1 MARQKGRLMMIVKKI
16 SRRRRPGLQVHP
28 CKPSLCRISGHWV
41 VLTIAVVQ
49 EGPAFLLNEI
59 PGSCANAKL
68 LRMKIWQEKD
78 KMAFLAAIKGLRD
91 KDKAKEK
98 AWDLA
103 DSAEFQCRLGGIS
116 QNLQLEARRKKTKK
130 SSSSRSPSVR
140 KAPICFG

>member
-1 MARQKGRLMMIVKKI
+1 MQ
-16 SRRRRPGLQVHP
+16 
-28 CKPSLCRISGHWV
+28 
-41 VLTIAVVQ
+41 
-49 EGPAFLLNEI
+49 
-59 PGSCANAKL
+59 
-68 LRMKIWQEKD
+68 IWQEKD

-116 QNLQLEARRKKTKK
+116 QNRQLEARRKKTKK

-140 KAPICFG
+140 KAPICFRSKMEKRAWFAVKQLSQLEGRGRTP

>member
-1 MARQKGRLMMIVKKI
+1 
-16 SRRRRPGLQVHP
+16 
-28 CKPSLCRISGHWV
+28 
-41 VLTIAVVQ
+41 
-49 EGPAFLLNEI
+49 
-59 PGSCANAKL
+59 
-68 LRMKIWQEKD
+68 
-78 KMAFLAAIKGLRD
+78 MAFLAAIKGLRD